1 MDSAA
6 LATEPFVSITTFKRD
21 GTPVSVPVWCA
32 ADNGTLLVFSEADSW
47 KVKRIRRDSHVRL
60 APCSARGTP
69 HGPAVDADASL
80 VEETTTVQALLAQ
93 KYGWA
98 WRGYRTL
105 MSFTATVQRLRRQL
119 PTAWLTIRITLR
131 EADPDQT
138 DLRGSGHLRHARSGL
153 QSVGR
158 PTPRQPAP
166 GGRELG
172 LAGGQGTTGPAPAG
186 RRMEGGDP
194 APLARIRDAFRLI
207 AAVGTAA
214 VSRRPVRPVAGEP
227 ERPLP
232 GDELVADAKIGWTH
246 AITIGA
252 RPAAIWPWLV
262 QMGCRRAGWYSYD
275 GLDNAGV
282 PSADRILPQLQQ
294 VRVGDI
300 LPQTPT
306 AEDRFL
312 VRVVEPQRALVLG
325 DDAGSMSW
333 AFVLEPVGETATR
346 LITRSRGAYDR
357 LALGLLLKL
366 IWHPVHFGMQRRQL
380 LNLKR
385 LVETAT

>member
-1 MDSAA
+1 MDSPA
-6 LATEPFVSITTFKRD
+6 LAKEPFVSITTFKRD

-32 ADNGTLLVFSEADSW
+32 ADNGSLLVFSEADSW
-47 KVKRIRRDSHVRL
+47 KVKRIRRDPHVRI
-60 APCSARGTP
+60 APCSARGKP
-69 HGPAVDADASL
+69 RGPAVDADASL
-80 VEETTTVQALLAQ
+80 VEETTTVEALLAR

-98 WRGYRTL
+98 WRGYHTL
-105 MSFTATVQRLRRQL
+105 MVSTALIRRLRRQL
-119 PTAWLTIRITLR
+119 PTPWLTISITLR
-131 EADPDQT
+131 QAAPDQPN
-138 DLRGSGHLRHARSGL
+138 RMGSGHLRQARSGL

-158 PTPRQPAP
+158 PTPGQPGP
-166 GGRELG
+166 GGQERG
-172 LAGGQGTTGPAPAG
+172 WAGGQGTTAPAPADRSAEVSG
-186 RRMEGGDP
+186 SSRV
-194 APLARIRDAFRLI
+194 ALLRDGLRLV

-214 VSRRPVRPVAGEP
+214 VSRRPVRPLAGEAA
-227 ERPLP
+227 RSLP

-275 GLDNAGV
+275 GLDNAGI

-294 VRVGDI
+294 LQVGDI

-306 AEDRFL
+306 AQDRFV
-312 VRVVEPQRALVLG
+312 VRALEPERALVLG
-325 DDAGSMSW
+325 DDGGSMSW
-333 AFVLEPVGETATR
+333 AFVLEPVAETGTR

-357 LALGLLLKL
+357 VALGLLLEVG
-366 IWHPVHFGMQRRQL
+366 WHPVHFGMQRRQL

-385 LVETAT
+385 LVEAAT